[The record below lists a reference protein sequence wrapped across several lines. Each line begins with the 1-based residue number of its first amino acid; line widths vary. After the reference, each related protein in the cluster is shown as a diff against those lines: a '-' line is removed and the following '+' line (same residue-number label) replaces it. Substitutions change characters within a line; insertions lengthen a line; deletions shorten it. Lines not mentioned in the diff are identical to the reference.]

1 MSDTGVI
8 DYRDESLKLLELMR
22 KAGVLEPDVVEKV
35 LSEVEDETEIVE
47 AEVIEESVEQND

>member
-1 MSDTGVI
+1 
-8 DYRDESLKLLELMR
+8 MR